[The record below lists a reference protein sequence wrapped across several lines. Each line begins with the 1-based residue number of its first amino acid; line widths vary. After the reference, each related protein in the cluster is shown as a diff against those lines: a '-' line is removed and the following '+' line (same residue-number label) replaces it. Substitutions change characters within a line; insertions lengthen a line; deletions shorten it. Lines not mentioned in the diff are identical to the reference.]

1 MNTLIVL
8 AAGGL
13 CAAGFLLMLS
23 PTILKRQQS
32 RGQRGTNNGALAFR
46 LPDWI
51 GHAGLTMV
59 GLSVLLAFTSLIR

>member
-1 MNTLIVL
+1 
-8 AAGGL
+8 
-13 CAAGFLLMLS
+13 MLS

-32 RGQRGTNNGALAFR
+32 RSQRGTNNGALAFR